1 MQYLYVWSVLQIVL
15 ESLPV
20 SSSGNV
26 ILWMHLLHKY
36 LQPLSIPI
44 ESLDFDFLLHG
55 PTLFV
60 VGLYFYKEW
69 VAYLPLLRREWR
81 FLFTVGLYCAWAD
94 ALTAAW
100 YFLFKVI
107 GTSWMPL
114 YLGFFLTGCLLASLV
129 FYKPRQNTSNRFLSL
144 YDATVLGIVQ
154 GIALLPGLSRFA
166 LTFVAAQHLGYAP
179 FHAFG
184 YSFLI
189 QFPLIGA
196 AFLKGCYSLY
206 SFEYRSEILRPS
218 FGITILIA
226 TVLSYAALWM
236 VGVLI
241 QKRKMHLF
249 AWYVFALSC
258 LAGFMGK

>member
-1 MQYLYVWSVLQIVL
+1 MQYLYVWSLLQIVL

-26 ILWMHLLHKY
+26 ILWMHLLQNCLEPSY
-36 LQPLSIPI
+36 IPI

-55 PTLFV
+55 PTLLV

-69 VAYLPLLRREWR
+69 ARYLSLLSKEWR
-81 FLFTVGLYCAWAD
+81 FLFKVALYCAWAD
-94 ALTAAW
+94 SLTALW
-100 YFLFKVI
+100 YLFFKVV

-114 YLGFFLTGCLLASLV
+114 SVGFFLTGCLLISLLL
-129 FYKPRQNTSNRFLSL
+129 YKPSQHSSKRFLSL

-196 AFLKGCYSLY
+196 AFLKSCYSLY
-206 SFEYRSEILRPS
+206 SFEYRSELLRPS
-218 FGITILIA
+218 FGITILVA
-226 TVLSYAALWM
+226 TVLSYGALWM
-236 VGVLI
+236 VGTMI
-241 QKRKMHLF
+241 QKRKVHLF
-249 AWYVFALSC
+249 AWYVFALSL
-258 LAGFMGK
+258 LAGFLGK